1 LGEDLRVVRTK
12 KIFAGAK
19 KVLDN
24 RAGIL
29 YNKDRSEEERKTLG
43 PTADLRFFKL
53 YALDRTT
60 SDLRPQVVRTK
71 IFFAKCEKTY

>member
-1 LGEDLRVVRTK
+1 VK
-12 KIFAGAK
+12 KPI
-19 KVLDN
+19 DN

-53 YALDRTT
+53 YGCGRTT
-60 SDLRPQVVRTK
+60 L
-71 IFFAKCEKTY
+71 